1 MIIIETPAPPT
12 RERLVLVPLDTV
24 SREAGA
30 ELLTIRTANARDAT
44 PDDLARAG
52 YVLRGG
58 REDLDCVISDL
69 TAQVR
74 EAEARAEKAE
84 AHIKGLHDAEHD
96 TRGILDAV
104 LGEPTADAATRL
116 HNDWVDTRE
125 RAEKVE
131 RERDEARAELADAKN
146 ECAGA
151 MRSAHAQYAETVRQR
166 DTLRGELARLKA
178 PVEGEPTDEEILD
191 AGQHAG
197 AGVTEAWLY
206 RAGVARERAR
216 QARTEPRA
224 TDEELFAIA
233 DAVYEEAHGGEIL
246 NGLHEIARRVAAH
259 VRAERCLVTRA
270 VGMEADVSLDRHPR
284 GLGERAYTLRVQCP
298 TRPSAI
304 AADVPA
310 SEVPARVA
318 RLLGEVSK

>member
-191 AGQHAG
+191 AFEVAYRDAASECHAN
-197 AGVTEAWLY
+197 AIRAIY
-206 RAGVARERAR
+206 RLGVAHERAM
-216 QARTEPRA
+216 QQPAQDRA
-224 TDEELFAIA
+224 TDEEL
-233 DAVYEEAHGGEIL
+233 Y
-246 NGLHEIARRVAAH
+246 GLFNSTTMAFPVRAGVLAVAAR
-259 VRAERCLVTRA
+259 VRQERCLVARA
-270 VGMEADVSLDRHPR
+270 VAANVDV
-284 GLGERAYTLRVQCP
+284 RVCEDNDGGFMVGVHATGCDEELARCVP
-298 TRPSAI
+298 AS
-304 AADVPA
+304 DVPA
-310 SEVPARVA
+310 TLA
-318 RLLGEVSK
+318 RLLGEVTRG